1 MNVLQRI
8 SAAAAIALAMTA
20 TGALAAPQSTG
31 SIQLAAAK
39 TSSMAGHKTIQ
50 PVKSTPRKKSR
61 CYG

>member
-20 TGALAAPQSTG
+20 TGAVAEPQSTA

-39 TSSMAGHKTIQ
+39 TQSTAGHKTIQ

>member
-31 SIQLAAAK
+31 SIQLASAK
-39 TSSMAGHKTIQ
+39 TPSTAGHKTIQ

-61 CYG
+61 CYS